1 MDSKVLLRPDPMN
14 TYQRQNLLDDTSLK
28 LYLIIIIIDFKP
40 LYYVRI
46 PRKRMQTNYDKKLRV
61 DNNDCNIQNTNA
73 YELYLRICH
82 LNLGWFPFESTRLW
96 NNPFV
101 IFWLIALILAKS
113 VFDSVSVYN
122 SLHTQWQVV
131 YSGESK
137 SAKNWRTP
145 DGVTKA
151 TRIKIGRSLN
161 QVVQLDLILKMAK
174 RKI

>member
-82 LNLGWFPFESTRLW
+82 LNLG
-96 NNPFV
+96 
-101 IFWLIALILAKS
+101 
-113 VFDSVSVYN
+113 
-122 SLHTQWQVV
+122 
-131 YSGESK
+131 
-137 SAKNWRTP
+137 
-145 DGVTKA
+145 
-151 TRIKIGRSLN
+151 
-161 QVVQLDLILKMAK
+161 
-174 RKI
+174 